1 MRYDIMSDFD
11 EQLKNFDEEKFKEVA
26 KRHGLEVTF
35 HSDRAGFYNAETD
48 TFTPIEE
55 AEEEFFNYMQ
65 GKPTKKKSDK
75 STLALIIKAIHR
87 LMGKLKHLCTEHDLS
102 FLFSIFLMPIFMF
115 LVIGDFLTFAASIL
129 SLSDGKFLEAFLFL
143 LATCCILLIVFLLS
157 CFLFDE

>member
-1 MRYDIMSDFD
+1 MNDFD

-65 GKPTKKKSDK
+65 GKSTKKKSDK
-75 STLALIIKAIHR
+75 STLALIIKTMHR
-87 LMGKLKHLCTEHDLS
+87 LMGKIKRIGKKYDLTV
-102 FLFSIFLMPIFMF
+102 LLIPLF
-115 LVIGDFLTFAASIL
+115 LVLVLVDLVAFGATICALFTF
-129 SLSDGKFLEAFLFL
+129 KFWGALV
-143 LATCCILLIVFLLS
+143 LLIVTTI
-157 CFLFDE
+157 LFGLVVWIWEDMFD

>member
-1 MRYDIMSDFD
+1 MSDFD

-55 AEEEFFNYMQ
+55 AEKEFFNYMQ
-65 GKPTKKKSDK
+65 GKSTKKSDK
-75 STLALIIKAIHR
+75 STLTLIIKTIYR
-87 LMGKLKHLCTEHDLS
+87 LMGKIKHLWTEHDLNL
-102 FLFSIFLMPIFMF
+102 LFSIFLMPIFMF

-129 SLSDGKFLEAFLFL
+129 SLSDGKLLEAFLFL
-143 LATCCILLIVFLLS
+143 LATCCILLIVILLG
-157 CFLFDE
+157 CFIFDD

>member
-75 STLALIIKAIHR
+75 STLALIIKAMHR
-87 LMGKLKHLCTEHDLS
+87 LMSKIKHIWTEYNLTVLLVPLLFVLVLLDLFS
-102 FLFSIFLMPIFMF
+102 FMSIFLVLAKGMV
-115 LVIGDFLTFAASIL
+115 LGAIL
-129 SLSDGKFLEAFLFL
+129 A
-143 LATCCILLIVFLLS
+143 LIVTTIIFGLVVWIWEAM
-157 CFLFDE
+157 FR

>member
-1 MRYDIMSDFD
+1 MSDFD

-35 HSDRAGFYNAETD
+35 HSDRAGFYDAKTD

-65 GKPTKKKSDK
+65 GKSAKKKSNT
-75 STLALIIKAIHR
+75 STLALIIKTMHR
-87 LMGKLKHLCTEHDLS
+87 LMYKIKHIWKKYDLN
-102 FLFSIFLMPIFMF
+102 FLFSIFLVPIFMF
-115 LVIGDFLTFAASIL
+115 LVIGVFLTFAMTFL

-143 LATCCILLIVFLLS
+143 LATCCIFLIVILLG

>member
-1 MRYDIMSDFD
+1 MNDFD
-11 EQLKNFDEEKFKEVA
+11 EQLKNFDEEQFKEVA

-65 GKPTKKKSDK
+65 GKPAKKKSDK
-75 STLALIIKAIHR
+75 STLTLIIKTIYR
-87 LMGKLKHLCTEHDLS
+87 LMGKIKHLWTEHDLNL
-102 FLFSIFLMPIFMF
+102 LFSIVLVPVFMF

-129 SLSDGKFLEAFLFL
+129 SLLDGKFLEAFLFL
-143 LATCCILLIVFLLS
+143 LATCCIFLIVILLG
-157 CFLFDE
+157 CFIFDD